1 MCACSVAPSCLTL
14 CEPMDCST
22 PGFPVHHQLLEC
34 AQSHVH
40 WVSDAIQPSHPLSPS
55 SPAHNLSQHQGL
67 FYCVRSLHY
76 VAKKS
81 NTSLKIDENLIVPLV
96 HILNFYCSPHNR
108 PIIERQVAGAG
119 IMALF
124 RKSANRKYGGLY
136 PQNHLIWLRTQSPCI
151 LKEEAAKSSQIPLN
165 LRNQLSN
172 RA

>member
-1 MCACSVAPSCLTL
+1 MN
-14 CEPMDCST
+14 CST
-22 PGFPVHHQLLEC
+22 PGFPVLHYLPEFSQTCL
-34 AQSHVH
+34 H
-40 WVSDAIQPSHPLSPS
+40 WVGNAIQPCHPLSPS
-55 SPAHNLSQHQGL
+55 SPACNLSQQQGL
-67 FYCVRSLHY
+67 FHWVHSLHH

-81 NTSLKIDENLIVPLV
+81 NTSLKIDENRIVPLV
-96 HILNFYCSPHNR
+96 HILSFYCSPHNR

-119 IMALF
+119 IMTLF